1 MEVLR
6 RSSEFAAEVLE
17 VFDRS
22 VTEKEL
28 VSQSKALCR
37 DYIHSRLNQNGLG
50 WSKAELNLPTSNA
63 ALSEVSLVLLCL
75 GDELEYMRPSLYRN
89 VARQLNVSVA
99 MENMVSDAFIA
110 VATEIFS
117 TVQGPLSALHTC
129 IRTDLHTSGRRRCIR
144 DHSRERHNMGE
155 GGVCVCSSWGSC
167 GRLCQT
173 RPSGHGVHLGG
184 QPGPVCPQ
192 IPGVLAEETGRMGG
206 NYKMCSEE
214 GSHPRTPLDVLGNG
228 VLEVLS
234 YNSIC
239 LRYEGT
245 VNNGRTDCTVIVKVI
260 V

>member
-89 VARQLNVSVA
+89 VARQLN
-99 MENMVSDAFIA
+99 
-110 VATEIFS
+110 
-117 TVQGPLSALHTC
+117 
-129 IRTDLHTSGRRRCIR
+129 RDLLN
-144 DHSRERHNMGE
+144 RHNMGE